1 MTRRDVETSAPAT
14 ASRAQRKA
22 ELIAAIER
30 QRIDLLVEAER
41 WQHST
46 LGLNAGWQQLES
58 HLKPFVKHYRG
69 AAYLAGGALVV
80 AGLRHPRMLIRV
92 TRQIAAGAL
101 LLHRARHLLERVR

>member
-1 MTRRDVETSAPAT
+1 MTRRDVDAPISAG

-41 WQHST
+41 WKQST
-46 LGLNAGWQQLES
+46 LGLNAGWQQLEGR
-58 HLKPFVKHYRG
+58 LKPFIKHYRG
-69 AAYLAGGALVV
+69 AAYLAGGALLI
-80 AGLRHPRMLIRV
+80 AGLRYPSTLIRL
-92 TRQIAAGAL
+92 TRQVAAGAL

>member
-1 MTRRDVETSAPAT
+1 MTRRNVDASIPAA

-41 WQHST
+41 WKHGT

-58 HLKPFVKHYRG
+58 LKPFIKHYRG
-69 AAYLAGGALVV
+69 AAYLAGGALLV
-80 AGLRHPRMLIRV
+80 AGLRHPRMLVRL